1 MSSELEGRVAI
12 VTGAGRNIGRS
23 IALALAEAG
32 AAVVVNGRANR
43 AAVDAVV
50 SEIESRGGKAVPAM
64 ADVSDESAVE
74 RMVANESTLSAV
86 AKGYENVTQAMQ
98 GVPELAQQAGQ
109 QMLQA
114 GASPRDVEP
123 IDTETPAPVPLPQE
137 PARNAPRMRPAPAP
151 QQPRENRTEPQ
162 KAEPPKP
169 EPAPTPAVEPPKP
182 EEAPRPPTTLQ
193 TMPTTAEGEVERSI
207 HATLQRANTDLN
219 RVDYRTLNADA
230 KNQYDTAKGFIR
242 QANEAIRA
250 KNLLYAKNLADK
262 AAAVAAQLA
271 GR

>member
-1 MSSELEGRVAI
+1 MRATRLVLLFVLFVFGSF
-12 VTGAGRNIGRS
+12 
-23 IALALAEAG
+23 
-32 AAVVVNGRANR
+32 AASGCSRATAKTSPDNPPL
-43 AAVDAVV
+43 DM
-50 SEIESRGGKAVPAM
+50 PA
-64 ADVSDESAVE
+64 
-74 RMVANESTLSAV
+74 
-86 AKGYENVTQAMQ
+86 
-98 GVPELAQQAGQ
+98 PP
-109 QMLQA
+109 
-114 GASPRDVEP
+114 PRDVEP